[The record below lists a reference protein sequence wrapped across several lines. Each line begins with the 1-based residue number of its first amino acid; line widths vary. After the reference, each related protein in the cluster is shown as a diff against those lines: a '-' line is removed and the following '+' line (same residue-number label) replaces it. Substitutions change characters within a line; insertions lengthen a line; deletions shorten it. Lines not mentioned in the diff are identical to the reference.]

1 MIFYV
6 QLDRERRQSA
16 LAAGSHGRY
25 RGGSSATFS
34 DRAGD
39 TLVAGIVEIDAG
51 HIDSQ

>member
-16 LAAGSHGRY
+16 LAAGSRY

-51 HIDSQ
+51 HIESQ